1 MHSVLFLNK
10 TTNCLESPNAHC
22 KFHSSKIGYII
33 ILWLKHQAE
42 FDISVQFVML
52 Q

>member
-10 TTNCLESPNAHC
+10 MANCLESPNARC
-22 KFHSSKIGYII
+22 KFHSSNTGYII
-33 ILWLKHQAE
+33 ILWPKHQAE
-42 FDISVQFVML
+42 FTISVQFVIL

>member
-1 MHSVLFLNK
+1 MHFVLFLNK
-10 TTNCLESPNAHC
+10 MTNCLESPNARC
-22 KFHSSKIGYII
+22 KSHSNNIGYII
-33 ILWLKHQAE
+33 ILWPKHQAK